1 MVLRKNTELISHVC
15 VDGNTEIGEETVIY
29 PFAAIG
35 FRPQDLKFHGENSK
49 VIIGKRNS
57 IRESVTIQPGTEGGI
72 MKTVIGDDCLL
83 MANTHVAHDCV
94 VGNHVIMAN
103 CATIAGHVTV
113 GDGVVLGGLSAVHQW
128 VRIGQYAM
136 IGGMCG
142 VERDVIP
149 FGIVQGN
156 RASLFGLNVVGLKRR
171 GAKFDEISRLKCLY
185 DKIFI
190 KEGVLMD
197 KLNAVVASELVYESE
212 RAVVE
217 FMKKESRRSYCLIEN
232 SRELIC

>member
-1 MVLRKNTELISHVC
+1 MVSHVC
-15 VDGNTEIGEETVIY
+15 VDGNTEIGEETVVY

-72 MKTVIGDDCLL
+72 MKTVIGDDCLF

-149 FGIVQGN
+149 FGTVQGN
-156 RASLFGLNVVGLKRR
+156 RAYLFGLNIVGLKRR
-171 GAKFDEISRLKCLY
+171 GSKFDEISRLKNLY
-185 DKIFI
+185 EKIFVQD
-190 KEGVLMD
+190 GVLMD
-197 KLNAVVASELVYESE
+197 KLNAVETSDLVYESE
-212 RAVVE
+212 KMIVE
-217 FMKKESRRSYCLIEN
+217 FMKQESRRSYCLAEN
-232 SRELIC
+232 SRETIC